1 MSAKDEL
8 RRMLTEFGVEWDYGI
23 TGTASTMF
31 NANGVELTFIDMR
44 DGVTCSTIL
53 TPAQAIA
60 ATIGRGT
67 CEADETKTIKCWVKC
82 KDEPSTERMEF
93 IHVMECSEC
102 GHTYEHVNGDYEFCP
117 RCGRKRVDA

>member
-1 MSAKDEL
+1 MTPTEEL
-8 RRMLTEFGVEWDYGI
+8 RRMLDEVGVEWDYGI
-23 TGTASTMF
+23 TGTASTRF
-31 NANGVELTFIDMR
+31 NANGVELTFVGMR

-60 ATIGRGT
+60 ATLGRGT
-67 CEADETKTIKCWVKC
+67 CEADETETIKCWVKC
-82 KDEPSTERMEF
+82 KDEPSAEHMEL

>member
-1 MSAKDEL
+1 
-8 RRMLTEFGVEWDYGI
+8 
-23 TGTASTMF
+23 MF

-67 CEADETKTIKCWVKC
+67 CHMETDDSCQNWN
-82 KDEPSTERMEF
+82 S
-93 IHVMECSEC
+93 CSEC
-102 GHTYEHVNGDYEFCP
+102 GADYYTDQPINYCP
-117 RCGRKRVDA
+117 NCGRRVVDQ